1 MILGR
6 SPLEDHLARVV
17 IRLARQATFIILF
30 TIAAILGSIS
40 GVLFVFAGDLPE
52 VSALDDY
59 APSTITRVYAADGA
73 VIAEFAVQ
81 RRVLVTYDQ
90 ISPYFRNALIAAED
104 ENFNSHMGL
113 SITRIIVT
121 AASDLLHRR
130 KYGASTLTQQLAN
143 NLFSLT
149 HVKSGWQG
157 WERKIKEALLAIQIE
172 KRYTKNEILTL
183 YSNHVL
189 FGHGTFGVEAAS
201 RLYFNKSAKDLKLEE
216 AALLAGIIQ
225 SPSRES
231 PYVDPA
237 AAMRRRNYT
246 LGRMAEAG
254 FITQAQADAAKASPI
269 VTTGRPSLESAAP
282 YFAEE
287 IRKYLE
293 DTYGAKQ
300 LYESGLS
307 VQTSLDLK
315 LQGVAER
322 ALDDGVRRLDKR
334 HGFRR
339 PRNVLTEQHTLAGFT
354 TDEWKKLPEV
364 GQVVP
369 ALVMGSSASGAEVRV
384 GHLRG
389 LIGRESVAWTN
400 KPASTLMKAGDLVEL
415 RVTAIDEKQGT
426 IAGSLEQEPLV
437 EGAVLAIQNRTGQ
450 ILAMVGG
457 HNFEV
462 SKFNRS
468 VQALR
473 QLGSAFKPIV
483 YTTAI
488 DRGYT
493 PTSVLM
499 DAPVSYNAGPGQP
512 LYSPHNYDRKFEGA
526 VTLRH
531 ALEES
536 RNVPTVRLMEQLGPA
551 SVIDYA
557 KRLGFSS
564 PVQPYLSSALGSSEA
579 TLLEVVSAYS
589 TFPNQG
595 VRMQPYGLIKVTDR
609 QGNLL
614 EEHRP
619 EPTDAIRADTAFV
632 MTNLLRGVVQRGTA
646 AKAAALNWPLG
657 GKTGT
662 TEDFGDAWFVGFDP
676 EITVGVW
683 VGYDRKKSLGSG
695 MTGAAAALPIWMDIM
710 KAYIGDRQQKPEFPS
725 PGNIIFLSVDKSTG
739 VQVDPST
746 PGSIQEAFISGTQP
760 GSTFK

>member
-1 MILGR
+1 
-6 SPLEDHLARVV
+6 LARVV
-17 IRLARQATFIILF
+17 IRIARQATFIILF
-30 TIAAILGSIS
+30 TIAAILGSVS
-40 GVLFVFAGDLPE
+40 GVLFVFAGDLPQ

-59 APSTITRVYAADGA
+59 APSTITRVYAADGSSLG
-73 VIAEFAVQ
+73 EFAVQ

-90 ISPYFRNALIAAED
+90 ISPYFRNAVIAAED
-104 ENFNSHMGL
+104 EGFNSHMGL

-121 AASDLLHRR
+121 AISDLMHRR

-143 NLFSLT
+143 NLFGLT
-149 HVKSGWQG
+149 HVKSGWEG
-157 WERKIKEALLAIQIE
+157 WERKIQEALLAIQIE
-172 KRYTKNEILTL
+172 KRYTKNEIITL

-189 FGHGTFGVEAAS
+189 FGHGTFGIEAAS
-201 RLYFNKSAKDLKLEE
+201 RLYFNKPAKDLKLEE
-216 AALLAGIIQ
+216 AAMLAGIIQ
-225 SPSRES
+225 SPGKQS
-231 PYVDPA
+231 PYVDMNA
-237 AAMRRRNYT
+237 ALRRRNYT

-254 FITQAQADAAKASPI
+254 FITEAQATTAKALPI

-282 YFAEE
+282 YFVEE

-293 DTYGAKQ
+293 ETYGAKQ

-307 VQTSLDLK
+307 VQTSLNP
-315 LQGVAER
+315 QIQNAAEK
-322 ALDDGVRRLDKR
+322 ALDEGLRRIDKR
-334 HGFRR
+334 HGGFRK
-339 PRNVLTEQHTLAGFT
+339 PRNILGEKHTLENYT
-354 TDEWKKLPEV
+354 TDEWKKTPEA
-364 GQVVP
+364 GQIVP
-369 ALVMGSSASGAEVRV
+369 ALIIGTLGPNAELRV
-384 GHLRG
+384 GRLRG
-389 LIGRESVAWTN
+389 TLDKAGVAWTN
-400 KPASTLMKAGDLVEL
+400 KPASSILKPGDLVQL
-415 RVTAIDEKQGT
+415 RVTTVDDQTNT
-426 IAGSLEQEPLV
+426 IAGTLEQEPII
-437 EGAVLAIQNRTGQ
+437 EGAVLAIHNRTGQ

-457 HNFEV
+457 RNFDQ
-462 SKFNRS
+462 SKFNRA
-468 VQALR
+468 VQAYR
-473 QLGSAFKPIV
+473 QLGSTFKPIV
-483 YTTAI
+483 YTAAI

-493 PTSVLM
+493 PTSVLL

-512 LYSPHNYDRKFEGA
+512 LYSPHNYDRKFEGN

-531 ALEES
+531 SLEES
-536 RNVPTVRLMEQLGPA
+536 RNVPTVRLMEQLGPV

-564 PVQPYLSSALGSSEA
+564 TVQPYLSSALGSSEA

-589 TFPNQG
+589 VFPNQG
-595 VRMQPYGLIKVTDR
+595 VRMQPYGLLKVTDR

-646 AKAAALNWPLG
+646 AKAGATINWPLG

-662 TEDFGDAWFVGFDP
+662 TDDFTDAWFTGFDP
-676 EITVGVW
+676 DITIGVW
-683 VGYDRKKSLGSG
+683 VGYDRNRRTLGTG
-695 MTGAAAALPIWMDIM
+695 ETGANAALPIWMDIM
-710 KAYIGDRQQKPEFPS
+710 KTYIAGREQKPEFPS

-739 VQVDPST
+739 AQVDPST

>member
-1 MILGR
+1 
-6 SPLEDHLARVV
+6 LARVV
-17 IRLARQATFIILF
+17 IRIARQATVIILF
-30 TIAAILGSIS
+30 TIAAILGSVS
-40 GVLFVFAGDLPE
+40 GVLFVFAADLPQ

-73 VIAEFAVQ
+73 VIGEFALQ
-81 RRVLVTYDQ
+81 RRELVSYDQ
-90 ISPYFRNALIAAED
+90 ISPYFRNAVIAAED

-113 SITRIIVT
+113 SITRIVVT
-121 AASDLLHRR
+121 LINDALHKRM
-130 KYGASTLTQQLAN
+130 YGASTLTQQLAN
-143 NLFSLT
+143 NLFGLT
-149 HVKSGWQG
+149 HIKS
-157 WERKIKEALLAIQIE
+157 WERKVKEALLAIQIE

-189 FGHGTFGVEAAS
+189 FGHGTFGIESAS

-216 AALLAGIIQ
+216 AAMLAGIIQ
-225 SPSRES
+225 SPSRQS

-254 FITQAQADAAKASPI
+254 FITQAQADAAKALPI

-282 YFAEE
+282 YFVEE

-293 DTYGAKQ
+293 DTYGVKQ
-300 LYESGLS
+300 LYENGLS

-315 LQGVAER
+315 LQATAEH
-322 ALDDGVRRLDKR
+322 ALDEGLRRIDKR

-339 PRNVLTEQHTLAGFT
+339 PRNILTEHRALEGFT
-354 TDEWKKLPEV
+354 TDDWKKLPEA
-364 GQVVP
+364 GQIVP
-369 ALVMGSSASGAEVRV
+369 ALVEGSGSGGAEIRV
-384 GHLRG
+384 GRLRG
-389 LIGRESVAWTN
+389 VLGKESVAWTN
-400 KPASTLMKAGDLVEL
+400 KPAATLLKIGDLVQV
-415 RVTAIDEKQGT
+415 RVTAIDEARGT
-426 IAGSLEQEPLV
+426 IAGTLEQEPLI
-437 EGAVLAIQNRTGQ
+437 EGAVLALHNRTGQ
-450 ILAMVGG
+450 MLAMVGG
-457 HNFEV
+457 RSFEL
-462 SKFNRS
+462 SKFNRA
-468 VQALR
+468 VQASR
-473 QLGSAFKPIV
+473 QLGSTFKPIV
-483 YTTAI
+483 YTAAI

-512 LYSPHNYDRKFEGA
+512 LYSPHNYDRKFEGS

-536 RNVPTVRLMEQLGPA
+536 RNVPTVRLMEALGPLE
-551 SVIDYA
+551 VIQYA

-564 PVQPYLSSALGSSEA
+564 TVQPYLSSALGSSEA

-589 TFPNQG
+589 VFPNQG
-595 VRMQPYGLIKVTDR
+595 VRMQPYGLVKVTDR

-632 MTNLLRGVVQRGTA
+632 MTNLLRGVIQRGTA
-646 AKAAALNWPLG
+646 AKAGATLNWPLA

-662 TEDFGDAWFVGFDP
+662 TDDFTDAWFTGFDP
-676 EITVGVW
+676 DITVGVW
-683 VGYDRKKSLGSG
+683 VGYDRKKTLGNG
-695 MTGAAAALPIWMDIM
+695 ETGANAALPIWMEIM

-739 VQVDPST
+739 AQVDPST
-746 PGSIQEAFISGTQP
+746 PGSINEAFISGTQP

>member
-1 MILGR
+1 V
-6 SPLEDHLARVV
+6 ARVV
-17 IRLARQATFIILF
+17 IRIARQATFIILF
-30 TIAAILGSIS
+30 TIAAILGSVS
-40 GVLFVFAGDLPE
+40 GVLFVFAGDLPQ

-73 VIAEFAVQ
+73 VIGEFAVQ
-81 RRVLVTYDQ
+81 RRVVVSYDQ
-90 ISPYFRNALIAAED
+90 ISPFFRNAVIAAED
-104 ENFNSHMGL
+104 EHFNSHMGFN
-113 SITRIIVT
+113 ITRIVVT
-121 AASDLLHRR
+121 AGNDILHRR
-130 KYGASTLTQQLAN
+130 MYGASTLTQQLAN
-143 NLFSLT
+143 NLFGLT
-149 HVKSGWQG
+149 HVKKGWAG
-157 WERKIKEALLAIQIE
+157 WDRKVKEMLLAIQIE

-225 SPSRES
+225 SPSRQS
-231 PYVDPA
+231 PYIDPSA
-237 AAMRRRNYT
+237 ALRRRNYT

-254 FITQAQADAAKASPI
+254 FITQAQADAAKALPI
-269 VTTGRPSLESAAP
+269 VTTGRPSLESPAP
-282 YFAEE
+282 YFVEE

-300 LYESGLS
+300 LYENGLA

-315 LQGVAER
+315 LQAAADK
-322 ALDDGVRRLDKR
+322 ALDDGLRRIDKR
-334 HGFRR
+334 RGFRK
-339 PRNVLTEQHTLAGFT
+339 PRNVLTEQHTLEGFA
-354 TDEWKKLPEV
+354 TDEWKKTPEV
-364 GQVVP
+364 GQIVP
-369 ALVMGSSASGAEVRV
+369 ALVMGVTGSTSSNTSSADIRV
-384 GHLRG
+384 GKLRG
-389 LIGRESVAWTN
+389 TLNRAEAGWTN
-400 KPASTLMKAGDLVEL
+400 KPVAAILKPGDLIQL
-415 RVTAIDEKQGT
+415 RVTAVDPAEHTISGT
-426 IAGSLEQEPLV
+426 LDQTPII
-437 EGAVLAIQNRTGQ
+437 EGAVLAINNRTGQ
-450 ILAMVGG
+450 MLAMIGG
-457 HNFEV
+457 RDFDQ

-468 VQALR
+468 VQAYR
-473 QLGSAFKPIV
+473 QLGSTFKPIV
-483 YTTAI
+483 YTAAI

-512 LYSPHNYDRKFEGA
+512 LYSPHNYDRKFEGS

-536 RNVPTVRLMEQLGPA
+536 RNVPTVRLMDALTPP
-551 SVIDYA
+551 SVIEYA

-589 TFPNQG
+589 AFPNQG
-595 VRMQPYGLIKVTDR
+595 VRMQPYALLKVTDR

-619 EPTDAIRADTAFV
+619 EPHDAIRADTAFV

-646 AKAAALNWPLG
+646 AKAAALGWPLA

-662 TEDFGDAWFVGFDP
+662 TDDFSDAWFIGFDP
-676 EITVGVW
+676 DITVGVW
-683 VGYDRKKSLGSG
+683 VGYDRKKPLGPG
-695 MTGAAAALPIWMDIM
+695 ETGAVAALPIWMDIM
-710 KAYIGDRQQKPEFPS
+710 KGYIGDREQKPEFPS

-739 VQVDPST
+739 AQVDPST

>member
-1 MILGR
+1 
-6 SPLEDHLARVV
+6 LARVV

-30 TIAAILGSIS
+30 TIAAILGSVS
-40 GVLFVFAGDLPE
+40 GVLFVFAGDLPQ

-73 VIAEFAVQ
+73 VIGEFAVQ
-81 RRVLVTYDQ
+81 RRVVVTYDQ
-90 ISPYFRNALIAAED
+90 ISPYFRNAVIAAED
-104 ENFNSHMGL
+104 EHFNSHMGFN
-113 SITRIIVT
+113 ITRIVVT
-121 AASDLLHRR
+121 VVNDIIHRR
-130 KYGASTLTQQLAN
+130 MYGASTLTQQLAN
-143 NLFSLT
+143 NLFGLT
-149 HVKSGWQG
+149 HVKSGWAG
-157 WERKIKEALLAIQIE
+157 AERKVKEMLLAIQIE

-201 RLYFNKSAKDLKLEE
+201 RLYFNKPAKDLKLEE

-225 SPSRES
+225 SPSRQS
-231 PYVDPA
+231 PYIDPN

-246 LGRMAEAG
+246 LGRMAESG
-254 FITQAQADAAKASPI
+254 FITQEQADAAKKLPI
-269 VTTGRPSLESAAP
+269 VTAGRPSLESPAP
-282 YFAEE
+282 YFVEE

-293 DTYGAKQ
+293 DAYGAKQ
-300 LYESGLS
+300 LYENGLA

-315 LQGVAER
+315 LQAAADK
-322 ALDDGVRRLDKR
+322 ALDDGLRRIDKR
-334 HGFRR
+334 RGFRK
-339 PRNVLTEQHTLAGFT
+339 PRNILGEQHTLEGFNT
-354 TDEWKKLPEV
+354 AEWKKTPEV
-364 GQVVP
+364 GQIVP
-369 ALVMGSSASGAEVRV
+369 ALVIGVTGSTGSNTSSADIRV
-384 GHLRG
+384 GKFHGILNRA
-389 LIGRESVAWTN
+389 EASWTN
-400 KPASTLMKAGDLVEL
+400 KPIAAILKQGDLIQL
-415 RVTAIDEKQGT
+415 RVTAIDPNEHT
-426 IAGSLEQEPLV
+426 IAGTLEQEPII
-437 EGAVLAIQNRTGQ
+437 EGAVLAIHNRTGQ
-450 ILAMVGG
+450 MLAMIGG
-457 HNFEV
+457 RDFDQ

-468 VQALR
+468 VQAYR
-473 QLGSAFKPIV
+473 QLGSTFKPIV
-483 YTTAI
+483 YTAAI

-512 LYSPHNYDRKFEGA
+512 LYSPHNYDRKFEGS

-536 RNVPTVRLMEQLGPA
+536 RNVPTVRLMDALTPP
-551 SVIDYA
+551 SVIEYA
-557 KRLGFSS
+557 KRLGFAS

-589 TFPNQG
+589 AFPNQG
-595 VRMQPYGLIKVTDR
+595 VRMNPYGLLKVTDR

-619 EPTDAIRADTAFV
+619 EPHDAIRADTAYV

-646 AKAAALNWPLG
+646 AKAGATLSWPLG

-662 TEDFGDAWFVGFDP
+662 TDDFSDAWFIGFDP
-676 EITVGVW
+676 DITVGVW
-683 VGYDRKKSLGSG
+683 VGYDRKKPLGPG
-695 MTGAAAALPIWMDIM
+695 ETGAVAALPIWMDIM
-710 KAYIGDRQQKPEFPS
+710 KAYIGDREQKPEFPS

-739 VQVDPST
+739 AQVDPST

>member
-1 MILGR
+1 
-6 SPLEDHLARVV
+6 LARVV
-17 IRLARQATFIILF
+17 IRIARQATIIILF
-30 TIAAILGSIS
+30 TIAAILGGVS
-40 GVLFVFAGDLPE
+40 GVLFVFAGDLPQ

-73 VIAEFAVQ
+73 VIGEFAVQ
-81 RRVLVTYDQ
+81 RRVVVSYDQ
-90 ISPYFRNALIAAED
+90 ISPFFRNAVIAAED
-104 ENFNSHMGL
+104 EHFNSHMGFN
-113 SITRIIVT
+113 ITRIVVT
-121 AASDLLHRR
+121 AANDLLHRR
-130 KYGASTLTQQLAN
+130 MYGASTLTQQLAN
-143 NLFSLT
+143 NLFGLT
-149 HVKSGWQG
+149 HVKKGWAG
-157 WERKIKEALLAIQIE
+157 FERKIKEMLLAIQIE

-201 RLYFNKSAKDLKLEE
+201 RLYFNKPAKDLKLEE

-225 SPSRES
+225 SPSRQS
-231 PYVDPA
+231 PYIDPN

-246 LGRMAEAG
+246 LGRMAESG
-254 FITQAQADAAKASPI
+254 FITQEQADAAKKLPI
-269 VTTGRPSLESAAP
+269 VTTGRPSLESPAP
-282 YFAEE
+282 YFVEE

-300 LYESGLS
+300 LYENGLA

-315 LQGVAER
+315 LQTAADR
-322 ALDDGVRRLDKR
+322 ALDDGLRRIDKR
-334 HGFRR
+334 RGFRK
-339 PRNVLTEQHTLAGFT
+339 PRNVLSEQHTLEGFA
-354 TDEWKKLPEV
+354 TDEWKKTPEV

-369 ALVMGSSASGAEVRV
+369 ALVMGVTGSTSSNSSSADIRV
-384 GHLRG
+384 GKLRG
-389 LIGRESVAWTN
+389 TLNRAEAAWTN
-400 KPASTLMKAGDLVEL
+400 KPVAAILKPGDLVQL
-415 RVTAIDEKQGT
+415 RVTTVDPAEHT
-426 IAGSLEQEPLV
+426 IAGTLEQAPII
-437 EGAVLAIQNRTGQ
+437 EGAVLAINNRTGQ
-450 ILAMVGG
+450 MLAMIGG
-457 HNFEV
+457 RDFDQ

-468 VQALR
+468 VQAYR
-473 QLGSAFKPIV
+473 QLGSTFKPIV
-483 YTTAI
+483 YTAAI

-499 DAPVSYNAGPGQP
+499 DAPVSYNVGPGQP
-512 LYSPHNYDRKFEGA
+512 MYSPHNYDRRFEGS

-536 RNVPTVRLMEQLGPA
+536 RNVPTVRLMEALTPP
-551 SVIDYA
+551 SVIEYA

-589 TFPNQG
+589 AFPNQG
-595 VRMQPYGLIKVTDR
+595 VRMEPYGLLKVTDR

-619 EPTDAIRADTAFV
+619 EPHDAIRADTAFV

-646 AKAAALNWPLG
+646 AKAAALNWPLA

-662 TEDFGDAWFVGFDP
+662 TDDFSDAWFIGFDP
-676 EITVGVW
+676 DITVGVW
-683 VGYDRKKSLGSG
+683 VGYDRKKPLGPG
-695 MTGAAAALPIWMDIM
+695 ETGAVAALPIWMDIM
-710 KAYIGDRQQKPEFPS
+710 KAYVGDRQQKPEFPS

-739 VQVDPST
+739 AQVDPSA